1 MNNRHCPNTA
11 FTIKWRRKP
20 LNKIHFFLRN
30 CIMNLGLK
38 NLCTPAHVY
47 LVISVMFILI
57 AFFQNY
63 GNTYTYCLGSN
74 TCNVSNTYMI
84 FVVKALY
91 VLFWTW
97 ILNLICKSGATN
109 VAWFL
114 VLIPFILMFIMI
126 GLMMFQGEP

>member
-1 MNNRHCPNTA
+1 
-11 FTIKWRRKP
+11 
-20 LNKIHFFLRN
+20 
-30 CIMNLGLK
+30 MNLGLK

-126 GLMMFQGEP
+126 GLMMFQG